1 MLKELIRAL
10 EARTDLAA
18 WTVRHIRVHG
28 AQMYA
33 VPLGVEA
40 QRDVAN
46 ERFVLDVLRETPGAD
61 GSPGVGTGNATLL
74 PGDPI
79 PRAIE
84 AAAHMAA
91 LAHNPPHQIPGP
103 ARPPAV
109 PLTDRVLQADPAGAA
124 ESLMIRLF
132 AAAASH
138 PGVQLTSAECFAEEE
153 TTTIRNSRGLEADQ
167 TKTRID
173 LEWVLQARKDGVE
186 VESFTE
192 LTRRRSRD
200 FDLEGEIGLQAER
213 TVDLLTA
220 SPPPNYE
227 GPVVLRG
234 ETLRVFF
241 EAGVLETLG
250 SAASKYRKYSSWEV
264 GKSVF
269 KDGVKGDPLSV
280 WATRLLPYGSKS
292 NRFDDEGLPA
302 QRVELIRRGTLRH
315 FSASQRYS
323 DYLRLPATGAFG
335 NTEVSAGKT
344 PARKLLAEPHVEV
357 VAFSWFDPD
366 PITGEFASEIR
377 QGYVVEKGRRKA
389 FKGGLLVGNYL
400 DALADGRWSAETGF
414 YGTYAGPVAV
424 RFTKLRVAGK
434 A

>member
-1 MLKELIRAL
+1 MLNEILRAL
-10 EARTDLAA
+10 EARADLAA
-18 WTVRHIRVHG
+18 WTLRHIRVRG

-40 QRDVAN
+40 QREVAN
-46 ERFVLDVLRETPGAD
+46 ERFVLDVLRETPAAD
-61 GSPGVGTGNATLL
+61 GSRGVGTGNATLL
-74 PGDPI
+74 PGDAI
-79 PRAIE
+79 PPAIE
-84 AAAHMAA
+84 AAARMAA

-109 PLTDRVLQADPAGAA
+109 PLADRALQADPGSAVEG
-124 ESLMIRLF
+124 LMIRLF

-138 PGVQLTSAECFAEEE
+138 PGIQLTSAECFAEEE
-153 TTTIRNSRGLEADQ
+153 ATTIHNSRGLDAEQ

-186 VESFTE
+186 VESFSE
-192 LTRRRSRD
+192 LTRRRPQD
-200 FDLEGEIGLQAER
+200 FDLEKEIGLQAAR
-213 TVDLLTA
+213 AVDLLTA
-220 SPPPNYE
+220 SPPPDYE

-264 GKSVF
+264 GKTVF
-269 KDGVKGDPLSV
+269 KDGVKGDPLTL
-280 WATRLLPYGSKS
+280 WATRALPYGTRS

-323 DYLRLPATGAFG
+323 DYLGLSATGAFG
-335 NTEVSAGKT
+335 NTEVAAGKT
-344 PARKLLAEPHVEV
+344 PARDLLAEPHVEV

-400 DALADGRWSAETGF
+400 EALADGRWSAETGF
-414 YGTYAGPVAV
+414 YGSYTGPETV
-424 RFTKLRVAGK
+424 RFANLRVAGK
-434 A
+434 G